1 MKLFQPRVTAI
12 AFALATLGGVST
24 PSFAQTEE
32 AIEEIVTIGSRREAR
47 SASDTVAPVDVIGA
61 NDILDQA
68 STDISDLI
76 RTVVPSYQVNT
87 QPISDAATIVRPA
100 NLRGLS
106 PDNTLVLLNGKRRHR
121 SAVISFLGGGISDGA
136 HGPDIGVFPALGLKQ
151 VEVLRDGASSQYGAD
166 AIAGV
171 INFQLRD
178 DREGGTVE
186 VKYGSTYEGDG
197 DNVKIGANLGFPLGE
212 DGFLNVT
219 GEFGESDG
227 TFRSIQR
234 DDALA
239 LIAAGNTAVASQA
252 VNTITDEFVQYWG
265 QPDVEDDIKLF
276 FNSAFRI
283 AEGVEGYAF
292 GNYAERTVE
301 GGFFFRNPTNRDG
314 VFNGPLQDRA
324 NNFSSVSITDRN
336 GDGISS
342 LGDLDDPLN
351 AATVNAQLQALGL
364 LRANIVDSVSVGDLS
379 GNSSGDCPSGIPL
392 TEGGGLVPN
401 SNILAQVTAD
411 PNCFSFVELFP
422 GGFTPRFGGDS
433 SDQSLVLGVRGEL
446 ANGLG
451 YDVSL
456 TYGENEAAFFISNT
470 INASLGPNTPTSF
483 NPGTYIQTDNNFNID
498 LTYSLPVEGFAS
510 ELSIAGGFEYREENF
525 EIIAGDPASFEI
537 GPLAAPSSAFP
548 TGQGFA
554 SSSNGFGGFATA
566 IDESQDNIA
575 VYLDLEADVTES
587 LTLQAAIR
595 YEDFNTFGDTTN
607 FKLGGLFR
615 ATDTT
620 TFRATYSTGFHA
632 PTTGQANVTNIT
644 TAFVGGVLSDQGTL
658 PLNSAAGQFV
668 NEQLGNPFTLGP
680 EDATNISLGVGFEIG
695 AVSFTVDYFNIEVDD
710 RIAITDQQDF
720 QGLLNQVASQNG
732 VALPAGAQTSQILN
746 ALGSAGVLNTADF
759 IGSED
764 LTTFAFFANDFDTET
779 EGVDI
784 VANFPFELGSG
795 SSSLSLALNY
805 TDTEVTRRG
814 GLGDT
819 RLRQLEENLPNIKG
833 NLSFRHNQDKW
844 RVLARANF
852 HDSYVEAHLDSGDLI
867 IEPGGEITID
877 VELGYTFGDN
887 IDVIAGVANLFDALP
902 DDNEFSGVAGSRFPA
917 TAPFGFSGGQW
928 YLRAN
933 YKF

>member
-1 MKLFQPRVTAI
+1 MKLYQPRLTTI
-12 AFALATLGGVST
+12 ALVMASLGVASNH
-24 PSFAQTEE
+24 SFAQTEQAE
-32 AIEEIVTIGSRREAR
+32 APLEEIITIGSRREAR
-47 SASDTVAPVDVIGA
+47 SAVAPVDVISA
-61 NDILDQA
+61 ADILDQA

-121 SAVISFLGGGISDGA
+121 AAVISFLGGGISDGA

-171 INFQLRD
+171 VNFQLRD
-178 DREGGTVE
+178 DRSGGTVE
-186 VKYGSTYEGDG
+186 AKFGSSYDGDG
-197 DNVKIGANLGFPLGE
+197 DNIKIGANLGFPLGE
-212 DGFLNVT
+212 EGFFNVT
-219 GEFGESDG
+219 AEFGEADG
-227 TFRSIQR
+227 TFRSVQR

-252 VNTITDEFVQYWG
+252 VNTITGDTVQYWG
-265 QPDVEDDIKLF
+265 QPDVEDDNKLF
-276 FNSAFRI
+276 FNSAFQI

-292 GNYAERTVE
+292 GNYAERTVI
-301 GGFFFRNPTNRDG
+301 GGFFFRNPTNRGG
-314 VFNGPLQDRA
+314 VFEGP
-324 NNFSSVSITDRN
+324 NV
-336 GDGISS
+336 
-342 LGDLDDPLN
+342 DPLTG
-351 AATVNAQLQALGL
+351 AAVTEGGVA
-364 LRANIVDSVSVGDLS
+364 SVSVGDLS
-379 GNSSGDCPSGIPL
+379 VDTAGDCPAGIPL
-392 TEGGGLVPN
+392 TGNGGLIPDA
-401 SNILAQVTAD
+401 NILAQVTAD

-433 SDQSLVLGVRGEL
+433 TDQSIVLGVRGEL

-456 TYGENEAAFFISNT
+456 TYGENEADFFISNT
-470 INASLGPNTPTSF
+470 INASLGPATPTSF
-483 NPGTYIQTDNNFNID
+483 RPGSYIQTDNNFNID
-498 LTYSLPVEGFAS
+498 LTYALPVEGFFS
-510 ELSIAGGFEYREENF
+510 DLNIAGGFEYRDENF
-525 EIIAGDPASFEI
+525 EIVAGDPASFEI

-554 SSSNGFGGFATA
+554 SSSNGFGGFATP
-566 IDESQDNIA
+566 IDESQDNTA
-575 VYLDLEADVTES
+575 VYLDLEADVTED
-587 LTLQAAIR
+587 LTLQAAVR
-595 YEDFNTFGDTTN
+595 YEDFSTFGDTTN
-607 FKLGGLFR
+607 FKLGGLYR

-668 NEQLGNPFTLGP
+668 NEQLGNPFTLTS
-680 EDATNISLGVGFEIG
+680 EDATNISFGVGFEIG
-695 AVSFTVDYFNIEVDD
+695 AVNVTLDYFNIEVDD

-720 QGLLNQVASQNG
+720 QGLLGQVAAQNG
-732 VALPAGAQTSQILN
+732 VALPANAQTSQILN
-746 ALGSAGVLNTADF
+746 SLGAAGVLNTADF

-779 EGVDI
+779 EGLDV
-784 VANFPFELGSG
+784 VASYPFELGAG
-795 SSSLSLALNY
+795 SSTLSLALNY

-819 RLRQLEENLPNIKG
+819 RLTQLEENLPNLKG
-833 NLSFRHNQDKW
+833 NISFRHFQNNW

-852 HDSYVEAHLDSGDLI
+852 HDSYVEAHLDSGDLL
-867 IEPGGEITID
+867 IEPGGEITFD
-877 VELGYTFGDN
+877 VEVAYTFADKVDIVVGAANILDN
-887 IDVIAGVANLFDALP
+887 LP
-902 DDNEFSGVAGSRFPA
+902 DENEFSGVAGSRFPA
-917 TAPFGFSGGQW
+917 TAPFGFVGGQW
-928 YLRAN
+928 YVRAN

>member
-1 MKLFQPRVTAI
+1 MKMFQPSLI
-12 AFALATLGGVST
+12 AAAVALAAVGGVST
-24 PSFAQTEE
+24 PSFAQSEE
-32 AIEEIVTIGSRREAR
+32 AIEEIITIGTRREAR
-47 SASDTVAPVDVIGA
+47 SAADTVAPVDVISA

-178 DREGGTVE
+178 DREGGKIE
-186 VKYGSTYEGDG
+186 VKYGSTYDGDG
-197 DNVKIGANLGFPLGE
+197 DNIKIGANLGFPLGE
-212 DGFLNVT
+212 EGFLNVT
-219 GEFGESDG
+219 GEFGEADG
-227 TFRSIQR
+227 TFRSVQR

-239 LIAAGNTAVASQA
+239 LIAAGNTAVASSA
-252 VNTITDEFVQYWG
+252 VNTITGDTVQYWG

-276 FNSAFRI
+276 FNSAFKI

-292 GNYAERTVE
+292 GNYADRTVT
-301 GGFFFRNPTNRDG
+301 GGFFFRNPTDRSG
-314 VFNGPLQDRA
+314 VFTGPNVDPVTGA
-324 NNFSSVSITDRN
+324 ASSAD
-336 GDGISS
+336 
-342 LGDLDDPLN
+342 N
-351 AATVNAQLQALGL
+351 AVP
-364 LRANIVDSVSVGDLS
+364 SVLVGDLS
-379 GNSSGDCPSGIPL
+379 VDTAGDCPAGIPL
-392 TEGGGLVPN
+392 PNGRNGLTDPTV
-401 SNILAQVTAD
+401 LAQVNAD
-411 PNCFSFVELFP
+411 ANCFSFLELFP

-446 ANGLG
+446 NNGLR
-451 YDVSL
+451 YDVSY

-483 NPGTYIQTDNNFNID
+483 RPGTYIQTDNNFNID
-498 LTYSLPVEGFAS
+498 LNYSLPIEGFAS
-510 ELSIAGGFEYREENF
+510 DLNIAGGFEYRDENF
-525 EIIAGDPASFEI
+525 EIIPGDAASFAL

-554 SSSNGFGGFATA
+554 SSSNGFGGFAVPV
-566 IDESQDNIA
+566 DESQDNTA
-575 VYLDLEADVTES
+575 LYLDLEADVTDA
-587 LTLQAAIR
+587 LQAAVR

-607 FKLGGLFR
+607 FKLGSLFR
-615 ATDTT
+615 LTDTT
-620 TFRATYSTGFHA
+620 VLRATYSTGFHA
-632 PTTGQANVTNIT
+632 PTTGQANVTNVT

-658 PLNSAAGQFV
+658 PLSSAAGQFV
-668 NEQLGNPFTLGP
+668 NAQLGNPFSLGP
-680 EDATNISLGVGFEIG
+680 EDATNISLGLGFEIG
-695 AVSFTVDYFNIEVDD
+695 SASFTIDYFNIEVDD
-710 RIAITDQQDF
+710 RIAISDQQDF
-720 QGLLNQVASQNG
+720 QGLLAGVAGQNG
-732 VALPAGAQTSQILN
+732 VALAPGATTGQILN
-746 ALGSAGVLNTADF
+746 TLGSAGVLNTADF

-784 VANFPFELGSG
+784 VGNIPVDIGSG
-795 SSSLSLALNY
+795 SSSIGIAINY
-805 TDTEVTRRG
+805 TSTEVTRRG

-819 RLRQLEENLPNIKG
+819 RLLQLEENLPNIKG
-833 NLSFRHNQDKW
+833 NVSFRHNQDNW

-852 HDSYVEAHLDSGDLI
+852 HDSYTEAHLDSGDLI
-867 IEPGGEITID
+867 IEPGGEITFD
-877 VELGYTFGDN
+877 VEFGYSIGDKIDIIGGVSN
-887 IDVIAGVANLFDALP
+887 IFDALP
-902 DDNEFSGVAGSRFPA
+902 DENEFAGVAGSRFPA

-933 YKF
+933 YSF

>member
-1 MKLFQPRVTAI
+1 MKRFQPKII
-12 AFALATLGGVST
+12 AVAVAMAAAGGVST
-24 PSFAQTEE
+24 PSFAQTDE
-32 AIEEIVTIGSRREAR
+32 AIEEIITIGSRREAR
-47 SASDTVAPVDVIGA
+47 SASDTIAPVDVINA

-171 INFQLRD
+171 VNFQLRD

-186 VKYGSTYEGDG
+186 VKFGSTYEGDG
-197 DNVKIGANLGFPLGE
+197 DNIKVGANMGFALGE

-219 GEFGESDG
+219 AEFGESDG
-227 TFRSIQR
+227 TFRSVQR
-234 DDALA
+234 DDALG
-239 LIAAGNTAVASQA
+239 LIAAGNSAVASQA
-252 VNTITDEFVQYWG
+252 VNTITSESVQYWG

-276 FNSAFRI
+276 FNSAFRV

-301 GGFFFRNPTNRDG
+301 GGFFFRNPTNRGG
-314 VFNGPLQDRA
+314 VFDGP
-324 NNFSSVSITDRN
+324 SV
-336 GDGISS
+336 
-342 LGDLDDPLN
+342 DPVTG
-351 AATVNAQLQALGL
+351 AAVSEGGVA
-364 LRANIVDSVSVGDLS
+364 SVLVGDLS
-379 GNSSGDCPSGIPL
+379 VDTAGDCPAGIPL
-392 TEGGGLVPN
+392 TGNAGLIPDP
-401 SNILAQVTAD
+401 NILAQVTAD
-411 PNCFSFVELFP
+411 ANCFSFVELFP

-433 SDQSLVLGVRGEL
+433 QDTSIVLGVRGEL
-446 ANGLG
+446 ANGLS
-451 YDVSL
+451 YDVSY
-456 TYGENEAAFFISNT
+456 TYGENEAAFFINNT

-483 NPGTYIQTDNNFNID
+483 QPGTYIQTDNNFNID
-498 LTYSLPVEGFAS
+498 LNYSLPVDGFAS
-510 ELSIAGGFEYREENF
+510 DLNIAGGFEFRDENF
-525 EIIAGDPASFEI
+525 EIIQGDAGSFQL

-554 SSSNGFGGFATA
+554 SSSNGFGGFTTA
-566 IDESQDNIA
+566 IDESQDTTA
-575 VYLDLEADVTES
+575 VYLDLEADVTED
-587 LTLQAAIR
+587 LTLQAAVR
-595 YEDFNTFGDTTN
+595 YEDFNTFGDTTE
-607 FKLGGLFR
+607 FKLGGLYR
-615 ATDTT
+615 ASDTT

-658 PLNSAAGQFV
+658 PLNTAAGEFV
-668 NEQLGNPFTLGP
+668 NAQLGNPFELGP
-680 EDATNISLGVGFEIG
+680 EDATNISFGVGFEIG

-710 RIAITDQQDF
+710 RIAISDQQDF
-720 QGLLNQVASQNG
+720 QGLLGQVAAQNG
-732 VALPAGAQTSQILN
+732 IGLPANAQTSQILN
-746 ALGSAGVLNTADF
+746 SLGAAGLLNVADF
-759 IGSED
+759 AGSED

-784 VANFPFELGSG
+784 VANYPFSLGAG
-795 SSSLSLALNY
+795 SSVLALALNY

-819 RLRQLEENLPNIKG
+819 RLIQLEENLPNLKG
-833 NLSFRHNQDKW
+833 NLSFRHNQDNW

-852 HDSYVEAHLDSGDLI
+852 HDSYVEAHLDSGDLL
-867 IEPGGEITID
+867 IEPGGEITFD
-877 VELGYTFGDN
+877 VEFGYTFADK
-887 IDVIAGVANLFDALP
+887 IDVVAGVANIFDALP
-902 DDNEFSGVAGSRFPA
+902 DENIFAGVAGSQFPA
-917 TAPFGFSGGQW
+917 TAPFGFNGGQW

-933 YKF
+933 YNF